1 LQERLNNLQWLSVL
15 LVLVSVVLVSQRK
28 RLWEPV
34 SLVNQPQRSDL
45 GA

>member
-1 LQERLNNLQWLSVL
+1 
-15 LVLVSVVLVSQRK
+15 VVLVSQRK

-34 SLVNQPQRSDL
+34 ALVNEPQRSDL